1 MIPKMSIITPSCNQ
15 GQFIDRTIQSVLNQ
29 NVPDLEYIIIDG
41 KSSDN
46 TLDILRRYDGRVTWI
61 SEKDHGQADAVNKGI
76 LMSSGEIIGW
86 LNSDDIYY
94 PGALLFVLSFFK
106 KHPEVDVMYGDADLI
121 DVEDKVIESYST
133 EDWDYERLKEI
144 CFICQPAVFFRR
156 RIIEKAGVLDDQLQY
171 CMDYEFWF
179 RLGAITPF
187 FKLPKRLAGSRMY
200 PENKTIG
207 ARVAVHK
214 EVNDMF
220 QAKQKTVPP
229 KWIFA
234 YAHAVVEQKEHNRL
248 NPLENLVFVMKLIEV
263 TIAAAFRWK
272 PSSYSKLIVTLTDWW
287 WGAFKN
293 LLKRGLDYLR
303 K

>member
-1 MIPKMSIITPSCNQ
+1 MFPKMSIITPSYNQ
-15 GQFIDRTIQSVLNQ
+15 GQFIDRTIQSVMKQ
-29 NVPDLEYIIIDG
+29 KVPDLEYIIVDG
-41 KSSDN
+41 GSGDN
-46 TLDILRRYDGRVTWI
+46 TLDILRRYNSRVTWI

-106 KHPEVDVMYGDADLI
+106 KHPEIDVVYGDADII
-121 DVEDKVIESYST
+121 DVEDRIIESYST
-133 EDWDYERLKEI
+133 EDWDYERLKEV
-144 CFICQPAVFFRR
+144 CFICQPSVFFRR
-156 RIIEKAGVLDDQLQY
+156 KIIDKAGVLDERLQY

-187 FKLPKRLAGSRMY
+187 VKLPRRLAGSRMY
-200 PENKTIG
+200 PQNKTMG

-214 EVNDMF
+214 EVNNMF
-220 QAKQKTVPP
+220 RDQQKTVPP

-234 YAHAVVEQKEHNRL
+234 YAHAVVEQKEYNRL
-248 NPLENLVFVMKLIEV
+248 NPLENLVFVMRLIKV
-263 TIAAAFRWK
+263 TITASLCWK
-272 PSSYSKLIVTLTDWW
+272 PSSYFKLVATLTDWG

-303 K
+303 R